1 MVEPRKQNGR
11 LVYQFLK
18 DLPDSIE
25 VLQIEG
31 VHRKSTARLLKKGN
45 VRIGVLMYQSTLES
59 KASGR
64 WSTTINVIEQVAE
77 ACSGTGWGIVYLLGY
92 ENGERTRAF
101 WVNGEDWEEFEST
114 LMNSDRV
121 GLSDLRL
128 HDSVKPF
135 STISEFLK
143 MCGLLE

>member
-1 MVEPRKQNGR
+1 
-11 LVYQFLK
+11 
-18 DLPDSIE
+18 
-25 VLQIEG
+25 
-31 VHRKSTARLLKKGN
+31 
-45 VRIGVLMYQSTLES
+45 MYQSTLES

-77 ACSGTGWGIVYLLGY
+77 ACGGTGWGIVYLLGY
-92 ENGERTRAF
+92 EKGQRTDAF

-143 MCGLLE
+143 MCGLLG